1 MRMHFSLK
9 FSNIVSDTHLVDI
22 TFEVVI
28 FQLNVLAKDAMLGVR
43 EINNI
48 ETAESDNGETNSQ

>member
-1 MRMHFSLK
+1 MHFSLK